1 MSKFAQQILRRVA
14 VCALLCLLYC
24 FGVGQSALTPTW
36 LDNGLYGYQSPQYD
50 PSGATMLV
58 VGSNEFDVY
67 KASTGACLAHVDVNG
82 LVAACLNYV
91 GTAVF

>member
-1 MSKFAQQILRRVA
+1 
-14 VCALLCLLYC
+14 
-24 FGVGQSALTPTW
+24 
-36 LDNGLYGYQSPQYD
+36 
-50 PSGATMLV
+50 MLV